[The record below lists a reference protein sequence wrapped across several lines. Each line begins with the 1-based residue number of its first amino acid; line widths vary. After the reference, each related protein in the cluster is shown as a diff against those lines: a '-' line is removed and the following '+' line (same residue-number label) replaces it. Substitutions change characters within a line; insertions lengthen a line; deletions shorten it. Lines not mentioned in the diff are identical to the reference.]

1 MYFEIE
7 NTPEIVKRTRKKD
20 IVHKGVPEELPR
32 LILAPFSKPPQVVFE
47 NVIVGTTCEKKL
59 EVLNPS
65 KQSQQLSLSKSLPP
79 GLIIDLPECLEVEPE
94 TCYCVTMQWTPTQ
107 LVSQRET
114 IRFTNDNRGR
124 HDIIV
129 VMKSLLP
136 TKSKNLPKYK
146 TSPGK
151 NKKKPAKKKSPV
163 AIYKKKWEAIHS
175 TVTVHTVDIVKSTQY
190 KVGSAMNKE
199 NNYPADYSMDTNNY
213 RKCPFDSQSSLDFNT
228 SEIFSNVVR
237 PKPVIS
243 HDTYNKSSSTFGAEK
258 SQPIP
263 NNVLKPLNKQA
274 REASLSDV
282 FDNITF
288 TPLKSDIA
296 QRVPSKNEKL
306 EIGPKIIISVN
317 SESDFDDSVDIKSSN
332 KENKSHSTI
341 FVTSPQQNIKWL
353 ATDNLAHNAQYIES
367 PVMTNKK
374 IPNTSSPT
382 DMNSPNFSINTDV
395 SRISELSFFPQRFST
410 ERKIL
415 PKINNE
421 THEIVDD
428 SHNMNSKLSSDTYTK
443 DSPLTPLDYRV
454 NKNCSEFQNCPPV
467 AKEAY
472 PKMCR
477 QSLFKEQQNFR
488 ELNERNYLA
497 MPDLYPWHNDLRADV
512 RSPPRSLT
520 PPLRSIPQ
528 ESLPL
533 QPILEESVQ
542 FSETKFL
549 DRVDKHAETFT
560 FDLTFDRPNNL
571 SSVSMSQPSTWSK
584 RDVRAEP
591 ALWKTPAPMV
601 KKPTKRRATI
611 SNKEL
616 LSNKKN
622 RTIETNSSYVN
633 YVGNVYSQSST
644 VDPFL
649 SSTYYYDKEAVANF
663 EKEFKRWLNYV
674 LTPPA
679 DLNSNVEQKIDV
691 GKAWIENRNKEVP
704 LAPTTEKVCS
714 TYHDSHRLESLRRS
728 ARVLLRS
735 PENTQVFD
743 KLQAQIEKKL
753 IAIRSDK
760 NLHLDIGLQKL
771 ILEIILS
778 YNPLWLRIGLEAI
791 YGVVLPLKSN
801 NDIEG
806 LTTFIIQRMFKNPF
820 LKNKNSKSS
829 APNMLLPAYME
840 AIKKFTLKKFFILV
854 FFLDQAK
861 QKKLIPHDPCL
872 FRRNALHKDSK
883 AILINF
889 TKELIAGIGDI
900 TKHLRP
906 LGYVVSHKQSYL
918 DEYIYAVNNIAVDL
932 RDGVRLTKVM
942 EIILMRSGLLYQLRT
957 PAISRLQK
965 IHNVQVA
972 LNALKDANFAISG
985 DISAA
990 DIADGHREK
999 TLSLLWQLIHVLRA
1013 PLFEKSAN
1021 VIQIWWRKKYEVI
1034 VQKRKE
1040 EEKLLE
1046 RRNKAASTIQYWWR
1060 RIQYNRMVEHQMY
1073 KMTTA
1078 AIILQKYWRMWLCRT
1093 RFRKLKSSANTIS
1106 EWLKCVKLK
1115 RQAIEALQILRS
1127 QREELR
1133 RKSATLIQAHFRR
1146 WLCVKRYK
1154 TTKRKVIL
1162 IQSVVRRFLAQK
1174 QYCRLKRAVTL
1185 IQRKYRGKV
1194 LIRKVM
1200 QNFAAK
1206 RSSAIL
1212 IQNYYRMSKQ
1222 RKYYKQLKKSVLT
1235 LEKYYISLIMM
1246 RRDMMY
1252 YLKLKET
1259 TIKLQACYRRNKVRT
1274 EYLRQRNIIL
1284 KLQRKIRAN
1293 QAMKKDRA
1301 NYLKIRNAAV
1311 VIQNHMRA
1319 YQAMKLERAKYVLQR
1334 NAAILIQRHFRAY
1347 LQKKIQRSQYLLLR
1361 KSVILVQTRY
1371 RSLLAM
1377 RRERNAYL
1385 ALRNSVLILQR
1396 RYRAKILMRE
1406 ALYKYHELQKAA
1418 LIIQRRFRALLKMR
1432 EERLK
1437 YIKLK
1442 SACITIQKAFRAHL
1456 EGKKQRQIYLKQ
1468 KEAAIRIQRWF
1479 RSSKKTQEVKQWYLK
1494 TKQACTTIQQRF
1506 RALMAMRVERSSF
1519 LQKRS
1524 AAIVIQRRFRARRM
1538 MLQERAK
1545 YTKTVDACMI
1555 IQQFFRACLIGK
1567 KQRETYMRIRF
1578 AAIIIQKRWRE
1589 YKKMKAER
1597 NSYIQ
1602 LRTATIFIQRCIRAK
1617 NEARMMA
1624 KKLAVNKI
1632 ETWYKSNQQRNECR
1646 SKFVNIRTKVI
1657 TLQRKFRAYVCR
1669 KRFRA
1674 VVQEHRA
1681 VMQKRREEAAI
1692 CIQKNVRRYL
1702 AQSRYKRFREKLIF
1716 VQTLWRNKLIT
1727 RLIRCEFLQ
1736 KRRLIL
1742 KLQAALRGYLARKE
1756 FKTKKEKLL
1765 QLKEEQRRNWAASKI
1780 QALFVGNMVRSRAG
1794 ERAAALRHRWR
1805 GGALQSRQKT
1815 LRERN
1820 QEALRVIFQMPD
1832 IDSVIRAFKIVQ
1844 YLTKVLPMMYNSNA
1858 PSIVRHLYLYISV
1871 LNRSISSVEV
1881 MKLGADVLANLARY
1895 RLTGPKIYAREHITQ
1910 TLRIMF
1916 RFSNSETQLF
1926 CTLCTYIWL
1935 FTKYEAVK
1943 QDLTEFLHMPEN
1955 HKMLV
1960 TIKGNVDRMKKME
1973 NNRTTLKSSSMNKS
1987 LQNRCN
1993 CTVLPALDPD
2003 YGIVRKNMPQYFEDP
2018 QIAINSLFEAY
2029 GL

>member
-7 NTPEIVKRTRKKD
+7 NTPEAVKRTRTQD
-20 IVHKGVPEELPR
+20 RVPEAVQEECPR

-47 NVIVGTTCEKKL
+47 NVLVGTTCEKEL

-65 KQSQQLSLSKSLPP
+65 KQAQQLCLSKSLPP
-79 GLIIDLPECLEVEPE
+79 GLIIDLPECLEVEAE
-94 TCYCVTMQWTPTQ
+94 TCHCVTVRWTPTQ

-114 IRFTNDNRGR
+114 IRFTSDNRGR

-129 VMKSLLP
+129 VMKSIL
-136 TKSKNLPKYK
+136 SIKNKNNQPKYK

-151 NKKKPAKKKSPV
+151 NKKKTAKKRSPV
-163 AIYKKKWEAIHS
+163 AIYKKKLEAIRS
-175 TVTVHTVDIVKSTQY
+175 TVTVQTVDVVHSTQY
-190 KVGSAMNKE
+190 KIISATNKE

-213 RKCPFDSQSSLDFNT
+213 RKCPFDSLSSLDFNT
-228 SEIFSNVVR
+228 SEVFSNVVR

-243 HDTYNKSSSTFGAEK
+243 HNTYNESSSTFGAKK
-258 SQPIP
+258 SQPVP
-263 NNVLKPLNKQA
+263 NNVLKPSNKQT
-274 REASLSDV
+274 ETSFSDV

-288 TPLKSDIA
+288 TPLKSDIV

-306 EIGPKIIISVN
+306 DKGPKIIISVN
-317 SESDFDDSVDIKSSN
+317 SESDFDDTIDIKSGN
-332 KENKSHSTI
+332 KENKTHSTI
-341 FVTSPQQNIKWL
+341 FATSPQQPVKWL
-353 ATDNLAHNAQYIES
+353 ATDHLGHNAQYIET
-367 PVMTNKK
+367 PVMNKK

-395 SRISELSFFPQRFST
+395 SRISELSFFPPRFST
-410 ERKIL
+410 ERKVL
-415 PKINNE
+415 PKMNNE

-443 DSPLTPLDYRV
+443 ESPRTPLDYRV
-454 NKNCSEFQNCPPV
+454 NKYSSEFQNMPPV
-467 AKEAY
+467 AKESY
-472 PKMCR
+472 PKICR

-488 ELNERNYLA
+488 EFNERNYLA
-497 MPDLYPWHNDLRADV
+497 MPDHYPWHNDLRADI

-520 PPLRSIPQ
+520 PPLRSIPE
-528 ESLPL
+528 ESLPLL

-542 FSETKFL
+542 FSDTKIL
-549 DRVDKHAETFT
+549 DTDKQAETYT
-560 FDLTFDRPNNL
+560 VNLTFDRPSDL
-571 SSVSMSQPSTWSK
+571 SSVSVNQPSTWSK

-591 ALWKTPAPMV
+591 ALWRTSVPIV
-601 KKPTKRRATI
+601 KKSTNRKATI
-611 SNKEL
+611 TNKEL
-616 LSNKKN
+616 LSIKKN
-622 RTIETNSSYVN
+622 KSIEANSSSYVS

-674 LTPPA
+674 LTPPS
-679 DLNSNVEQKIDV
+679 DLNSNVEQTIDV

-704 LAPTTEKVCS
+704 LAPTKEKVCS

-735 PENTQVFD
+735 PENTKVFD
-743 KLQAQIEKKL
+743 RLQAQIEKKL

-771 ILEIILS
+771 IMEIILS

-806 LTTFIIQRMFKNPF
+806 LTTFIIQRMFKNPL

-840 AIKKFTLKKFFILV
+840 AIKKFTLKKFFTLV

-872 FRRNALHKDSK
+872 FRRNAPHKDSK
-883 AILINF
+883 AIIINF

-942 EIILMRSGLLYQLRT
+942 EIILMRNGLLHQLRT

-972 LNALKDANFAISG
+972 LNALKDADFVITG

-999 TLSLLWQLIHVLRA
+999 TLSLLWQIIHVLRA

-1021 VIQIWWRKKYEVI
+1021 VIQVWWRKKYEVI
-1034 VQKRKE
+1034 AKKRKE
-1040 EEKLLE
+1040 EDRLLE

-1060 RIQYNRMVEHQMY
+1060 HIQYNRMVEHQMH

-1078 AIILQKYWRMWLCRT
+1078 AIVLQKYWRVWLCRS
-1093 RFRKLKSSANTIS
+1093 RFRRLKSSANKIS
-1106 EWLKCVKLK
+1106 EWFICVKLK
-1115 RQAIEALQILRS
+1115 RQAIEALKILRS

-1154 TTKRKVIL
+1154 TIKRKVTL

-1174 QYCRLKRAVTL
+1174 QYCRLKKAVTL
-1185 IQRKYRGKV
+1185 IQRRYRVKV
-1194 LIRKVM
+1194 LMRTVM
-1200 QNFAAK
+1200 QNFAVK
-1206 RSSAIL
+1206 RSSAIF
-1212 IQNYYRMSKQ
+1212 IQSYYRMSKQ
-1222 RKYYKQLKKSVLT
+1222 RKYYQVLKKSVLT
-1235 LEKYYISLIMM
+1235 IEKYYVALILM
-1246 RRDMMY
+1246 RRDRMY
-1252 YLKLKET
+1252 YLKLKKT

-1274 EYLRQRNIIL
+1274 EYLRQRNIIV
-1284 KLQRKIRAN
+1284 KLQTKIQAN
-1293 QAMKKDRA
+1293 RAMKRDRA
-1301 NYLKIRNAAV
+1301 KYLQIRRAAV
-1311 VIQNHMRA
+1311 VIQNYTRA

-1334 NAAILIQRHFRAY
+1334 NAAILIQRRFRAY

-1361 KSVILVQTRY
+1361 KSVIQVQTRY
-1371 RSLLAM
+1371 RGLLAM

-1385 ALRNSVLILQR
+1385 ALRNSVLLVQKQ
-1396 RYRAKILMRE
+1396 YRAKILMRE
-1406 ALYKYHELQKAA
+1406 SLIKYHELKKAT
-1418 LIIQRRFRALLKMR
+1418 LVTQRRFRALLKMR

-1442 SACITIQKAFRAHL
+1442 SACVTIQKAFRAHL
-1456 EGKKQRQIYLKQ
+1456 QRKKQRQIYLKQ

-1479 RSSKKTQEVKQWYLK
+1479 RSLKKTQEVKQQYLK
-1494 TKQACTTIQQRF
+1494 TKQACTTVQQRF
-1506 RALMAMRVERSSF
+1506 RALMAMRAGRSSY

-1524 AAIVIQRRFRARRM
+1524 ATIVIQIRFRARQM

-1545 YTKTVDACMI
+1545 YIKTVDACLT
-1555 IQQFFRACLIGK
+1555 IQQFYRARLIGR
-1567 KQRETYMRIRF
+1567 KQREKYTRIRL
-1578 AAIIIQKRWRE
+1578 AVIIIQKRWRE
-1589 YKKMKAER
+1589 YQETIIAR
-1597 NSYIQ
+1597 DSYIQ
-1602 LRTATIFIQRCIRAK
+1602 LRTATIFIQRHIRAK
-1617 NEARMMA
+1617 NKARTIA
-1624 KKLAVNKI
+1624 KTLAVHKI
-1632 ETWYKSNQQRNECR
+1632 ETWYKSNKQRNECR
-1646 SKFVNIRTKVI
+1646 SKFVDIRTKVI
-1657 TLQRKFRAYVCR
+1657 TLQRNFRVYLCLKKFRVAMQ
-1669 KRFRA
+1669 K
-1674 VVQEHRA
+1674 HRA
-1681 VMQKRREEAAI
+1681 AMQKRREEAAL

-1702 AQSRYKRFREKLIF
+1702 AQSRYKRFLEKLIF
-1716 VQTLWRNKLIT
+1716 IQTLWRNKLIT

-1742 KLQAALRGYLARKE
+1742 KLQAAIRGYLARKE
-1756 FKTKKEKLL
+1756 FEIKKEKLL
-1765 QLKEEQRRNWAASKI
+1765 QVKEEQRRNWAASKI

-1794 ERAAALRHRWR
+1794 ERAAALRRCWR
-1805 GGALQSRQKT
+1805 DGALQSLQKT
-1815 LRERN
+1815 MRECN
-1820 QEALRVIFQMPD
+1820 QEALRVIFRMSD
-1832 IDSVIRAFKIVQ
+1832 IDSIIRAFNTVKKC
-1844 YLTKVLPMMYNSNA
+1844 TETLPKMYDSNA
-1858 PSIVRHLYLYISV
+1858 PSIVRRLYMFISV
-1871 LNRSISSVEV
+1871 LNRSVSSAEV
-1881 MKLGADVLANLARY
+1881 MQIGADVLVNLARY
-1895 RLTGPKIYAREHITQ
+1895 RHTGPKIYAREHITQ
-1910 TLRIMF
+1910 TLKIML
-1916 RFSNSETQLF
+1916 RFNSETRLV
-1926 CTLCTYIWL
+1926 CTLCTYIWV
-1935 FTKYEAVK
+1935 FAKYEAVK
-1943 QDLTEFLHMPEN
+1943 QDLTEFLRMPEN

-1960 TIKGNVDRMKKME
+1960 AIKRNVDRIKKME
-1973 NNRTTLKSSSMNKS
+1973 INRSTLKSSTMNKS
-1987 LQNRCN
+1987 LQNRFN
-1993 CTVLPALDPD
+1993 SKVLPALEHN
-2003 YGIVRKNMPQYFEDP
+2003 YGLVRKNNPQCFEDAK
-2018 QIAINSLFEAY
+2018 IAINTLFEAY